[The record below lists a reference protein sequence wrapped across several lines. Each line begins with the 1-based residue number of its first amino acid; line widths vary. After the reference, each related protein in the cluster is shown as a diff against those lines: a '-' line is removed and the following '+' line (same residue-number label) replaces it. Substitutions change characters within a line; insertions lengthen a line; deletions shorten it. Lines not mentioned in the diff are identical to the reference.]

1 MDDETIL
8 VRKIQIR
15 RGLKAPLEAKL
26 KGNDKPLSGELVFE
40 LPSADHPGGR
50 LKVGDGD
57 RDYKDLPYVPD
68 SIELST
74 LLERAQV
81 AASTA
86 EVARG
91 DTLVAASDA
100 ETAMKRAEKAAD
112 LANSIPDATM
122 AQVNEYM
129 DKKLHFLSISEYNTL
144 EELDPDSFYFI
155 TAED

>member
-1 MDDETIL
+1 MDDESIL

-15 RGLKAPLEAKL
+15 RGLRAPLETKL
-26 KGNDKPLSGELVFE
+26 KGDDKPLSGELIFE

-68 SIELST
+68 NIELST

-100 ETAMKRAEKAAD
+100 EMAMKRAEEAAD
-112 LANSIPDATM
+112 QAKSIPAATM
-122 AQVNEYM
+122 AQVDNYM
-129 DKKLHFLSISEYNTL
+129 SKKLHFMSIGEYNKL
-144 EELDPDSFYFI
+144 DELDPDGFYFI